1 MAYDHFKTVNYTG
14 GNNPNGDNYTWS
26 HTANWVAVS
35 QVGTTDEWKFAVS
48 DNDTGNTRNA
58 TFTVTHW
65 LSQASNEI
73 SASFQITQYADGGV
87 IATTLAT
94 NATTVATNATT
105 EATAATTGATNAT
118 TVATNATTQATA
130 ATTLATT
137 ADSIAFDNSSIT
149 VNSQGSSHIVGFTVD
164 TSTAQAHFNEGGSAL
179 NMFSYNG
186 STTGI
191 APGTIHWVDSSG
203 NAISQPS
210 WVQSVGAP
218 SAGVD
223 GDGQITVTFDSYEAS
238 SSPTV
243 ATTLPT
249 INQGGNENK
258 I

>member
-48 DNDTGNTRNA
+48 DNNTGNTRNA

-94 NATTVATNATT
+94 DATTVATD
-105 EATAATTGATNAT
+105 AT
-118 TVATNATTQATA
+118 TVATDATTVATDATTVATDATTA
-130 ATTLATT
+130 ATDATTNATT
-137 ADSIAFDNSSIT
+137 ADSIAFDDSSIT

-164 TSTAQAHFNEGGSAL
+164 ASTAQAHFNEGGQAL

-186 STTGI
+186 STSGI

-218 SAGVD
+218 SADVT
-223 GDGQITVTFDSYEAS
+223 GDGQITVTFDAYLAE
-238 SSPTV
+238 SPTV
-243 ATTLPT
+243 APTTNATLPNGDT
-249 INQGGNENK
+249 RNI
-258 I
+258 

>member
-48 DNDTGNTRNA
+48 DNNTGNTRNA

-65 LSQASNEI
+65 LSQAGNEI

-94 NATTVATNATT
+94 SATTTPTNATS
-105 EATAATTGATNAT
+105 ATTTPTNAT
-118 TVATNATTQATA
+118 SATTQPTSATTQAMPNT
-130 ATTLATT
+130 
-137 ADSIAFDNSSIT
+137 IAFDDSSIT
-149 VNSQGSSHIVGFTVD
+149 VNPQGSSHIVGFTVD
-164 TSTAQAHFNEGGSAL
+164 SATAQDHFNEGGQAL

-191 APGTIHWVDSSG
+191 TNGTIHWVDSSG
-203 NAISQPS
+203 NAIGQPS

-218 SAGVD
+218 SCDVT
-223 GDGQITVTFDSYEAS
+223 GDGAITVTFDSYVA

-243 ATTLPT
+243 ATTMATPLS
-249 INQGGNENK
+249 GGNVRDN

>member
-1 MAYDHFKTVNYTG
+1 MAYDHYKTVNYTG

-35 QVGTTDEWKFAVS
+35 QVGTTDEWEFAVS
-48 DNDTGNTRNA
+48 DNNTGNTRNA

-94 NATTVATNATT
+94 NATTAATNATT
-105 EATAATTGATNAT
+105 AATNAT
-118 TVATNATTQATA
+118 TAATN

-137 ADSIAFDNSSIT
+137 ADSIAFDDSSIT
-149 VNSQGSSHIVGFTVD
+149 VNPQGSSQIVGFTVD
-164 TSTAQAHFNEGGSAL
+164 SSTAQAHFNEGGTAS

-203 NAISQPS
+203 NAIGQPS
-210 WVQSVGAP
+210 WVQAVGTP

-223 GDGQITVTFDSYEAS
+223 GDGSITVTFDAYLA

-243 ATTLPT
+243 APTTSPT
-249 INQGGNENK
+249 LFEDDSR
-258 I
+258 

>member
-94 NATTVATNATT
+94 NATTAATNATT
-105 EATAATTGATNAT
+105 AATNAT
-118 TVATNATTQATA
+118 T
-130 ATTLATT
+130 LATS
-137 ADSIAFDNSSIT
+137 AASVSFDDSSIT
-149 VNSQGSSHIVGFTVD
+149 VNPQGSGHNVGFTVD
-164 TSTAQAHFNEGGSAL
+164 ASAAQAHFNEGGTNT

-191 APGTIHWVDSSG
+191 AAGTIHWVDGSG

-210 WVQSVGAP
+210 WVQSVGTP

-223 GDGQITVTFDSYEAS
+223 GDGSITVTFNPYLQE
-238 SSPTV
+238 SPTLLEDDDNN
-243 ATTLPT
+243 TR
-249 INQGGNENK
+249 
-258 I
+258 

>member
-94 NATTVATNATT
+94 NATTAATNATT
-105 EATAATTGATNAT
+105 AATNAT
-118 TVATNATTQATA
+118 TAATNATTAATNA
-130 ATTLATT
+130 TTAATNATTLATS
-137 ADSIAFDNSSIT
+137 AASVSFDDSSIT
-149 VNSQGSSHIVGFTVD
+149 VNPQGSGHNVGFTVD
-164 TSTAQAHFNEGGSAL
+164 ASAAQAHFNEGGTNT

-191 APGTIHWVDSSG
+191 AAGTIHWVDGSG

-210 WVQSVGAP
+210 WVQSVGTP

-223 GDGQITVTFDSYEAS
+223 GDGSITVTFNPYLQE
-238 SSPTV
+238 SPTLLEDDDNN
-243 ATTLPT
+243 TR
-249 INQGGNENK
+249 
-258 I
+258 

>member
-48 DNDTGNTRNA
+48 DNNTGNTRNA

-73 SASFQITQYADGGV
+73 SASFQITQYADGGI

-94 NATTVATNATT
+94 DATTTATDATTVATDATT
-105 EATAATTGATNAT
+105 TATDAT
-118 TVATNATTQATA
+118 TVATDATTV
-130 ATTLATT
+130 ATTVATT
-137 ADSIAFDNSSIT
+137 ADSIAFDDSSIT
-149 VNSQGSSHIVGFTVD
+149 VNPQGSSQIVGFTVD
-164 TSTAQAHFNEGGSAL
+164 ASTAQAHFNEGGINT

-210 WVQSVGAP
+210 WVQTVGTP

-223 GDGQITVTFDSYEAS
+223 GDGQITVTFDAYLVE
-238 SSPTV
+238 
-243 ATTLPT
+243 LPT
-249 INQGGNENK
+249 SSGNELRDPGLGS
-258 I
+258 

>member
-48 DNDTGNTRNA
+48 DNNTGNTRNA

-94 NATTVATNATT
+94 NATNATTAATNATT
-105 EATAATTGATNAT
+105 AATNATNAT
-118 TVATNATTQATA
+118 TAATNATTAATN

-137 ADSIAFDNSSIT
+137 ADSIAFDDSSIT
-149 VNSQGSSHIVGFTVD
+149 VNPQGSGHNVGFTVD
-164 TSTAQAHFNEGGSAL
+164 SSTAQAHFNGGGTAS

-191 APGTIHWVDSSG
+191 APGAIHWVDSSG
-203 NAISQPS
+203 NAIGQPS
-210 WVQSVGAP
+210 WVQSVGTP

-223 GDGQITVTFDSYEAS
+223 GDGQITVTFDAYLAE
-238 SSPTV
+238 SPTITPTTG
-243 ATTLPT
+243 ATLPNGDT
-249 INQGGNENK
+249 RNI
-258 I
+258 

>member
-48 DNDTGNTRNA
+48 DNGTGNTRNA

-94 NATTVATNATT
+94 NATTAATNATT
-105 EATAATTGATNAT
+105 AATN
-118 TVATNATTQATA
+118 

-137 ADSIAFDNSSIT
+137 ADSIAFDDSSIT
-149 VNSQGSSHIVGFTVD
+149 VNSQGSSQIVGFTVD
-164 TSTAQAHFNEGGSAL
+164 ASTAQAHFNEGGTAS

-191 APGTIHWVDSSG
+191 TNGTIHWVDGSG
-203 NAISQPS
+203 NAIGQPS
-210 WVQSVGAP
+210 WVQSVGTP

-223 GDGQITVTFDSYEAS
+223 GDGSITVTFDAYLAE
-238 SSPTV
+238 SPTV
-243 ATTLPT
+243 APTTSPT
-249 INQGGNENK
+249 LFQEEDNENR

>member
-1 MAYDHFKTVNYTG
+1 MAYDHYKTVNYTG

-35 QVGTTDEWKFAVS
+35 QVGTTDEWEFAVS
-48 DNDTGNTRNA
+48 DNNTGNTRNA

-94 NATTVATNATT
+94 NATTAATNATT
-105 EATAATTGATNAT
+105 AATNAT
-118 TVATNATTQATA
+118 TAATNATTAATNA
-130 ATTLATT
+130 TTAATNATTLATT
-137 ADSIAFDNSSIT
+137 ADSIAFDDSSIT
-149 VNSQGSSHIVGFTVD
+149 VNPQGSSQIVGFTVD
-164 TSTAQAHFNEGGSAL
+164 SSTAQAHFNEGGTAS

-203 NAISQPS
+203 NAIGQPS
-210 WVQSVGAP
+210 WVQAVGTP

-223 GDGQITVTFDSYEAS
+223 GDGSITVTFDAYLA

-243 ATTLPT
+243 APTTSPT
-249 INQGGNENK
+249 LFEDDSR
-258 I
+258 